1 MRAVRLVACFVPL
14 ACLLPGAA
22 ETSEITAL
30 PPLRGLGLE
39 RGIAVVS
46 CAMPGGVFWVSQS
59 AILDVGGAANADVL
73 LTTAHGLPADSRS
86 VKRDCRVLVRGKRQ
100 VIAEVWHAG
109 GDRGGPEHDWA
120 VLLTQHVSGAVHR
133 WRPAQAP
140 GEWLTGAVDR
150 AAPVRLVRRYADES
164 QSDCRL
170 EAKTADPRLLLAYS
184 CITYP
189 GQSGL
194 PLVIALDREPEPVL
208 IGVNIGRQSSWAGTK
223 LDFTSVARPLDAEIS
238 ATIERAAARAAQTV
252 WRRRGSPRVT
262 RRDDG

>member
-1 MRAVRLVACFVPL
+1 MRAVWLVAW
-14 ACLLPGAA
+14 LLPGAVEA
-22 ETSEITAL
+22 SEITAL
-30 PPLRGLGLE
+30 PPLSGSGLE
-39 RGIAVVS
+39 RGVAVVS
-46 CAMPGGVFWVSQS
+46 CTMPGGVFWVSQS
-59 AILDVGGAANADVL
+59 AILDVAGAANADVL

-86 VKRDCRVLVRGKRQ
+86 VKRDCRLLVRGKRH

-109 GDRGGPEHDWA
+109 GDRVGAEHDWA
-120 VLLTQHVSGAVHR
+120 VLLTRRITGDVHR

-140 GEWLTGAVDR
+140 GEWLARAVDR
-150 AAPVRLVRRYADES
+150 AAPVRLVRRYADEL

-184 CITYP
+184 CITHD

-238 ATIERAAARAAQTV
+238 ATIAAAAARAAQTM
-252 WRRRGSPRVT
+252 WRRRGST
-262 RRDDG
+262 RSEP

>member
-1 MRAVRLVACFVPL
+1 MVVLQHFRRAAEQLDVSFLERIDRLLDLVAAPHIPV
-14 ACLLPGAA
+14 
-22 ETSEITAL
+22 
-30 PPLRGLGLE
+30 RQ
-39 RGIAVVS
+39 AVVPRDVEDVPDVVDEH
-46 CAMPGGVFWVSQS
+46 AD
-59 AILDVGGAANADVL
+59 ALDAVGQLD
-73 LTTAHGLPADSRS
+73 
-86 VKRDCRVLVRGKRQ
+86 
-100 VIAEVWHAG
+100 
-109 GDRGGPEHDWA
+109 GDRRQLDTAWTVAALHRSLAGKGDPLDLDGPLNALEDRVERA
-120 VLLTQHVSGAVHR
+120 GMVTPPAELSGA
-133 WRPAQAP
+133 
-140 GEWLTGAVDR
+140 LTGAVDR
-150 AAPVRLVRRYADES
+150 AAPVRLVRRFADEW

-238 ATIERAAARAAQTV
+238 ATIERAAARAAHTV
-252 WRRRGSPRVT
+252 WRRRGSLRVT

>member
-1 MRAVRLVACFVPL
+1 MRAVWLVACLFL
-14 ACLLPGAA
+14 GAA
-22 ETSEITAL
+22 EASEITAL
-30 PPLRGLGLE
+30 PPLPGLGIE
-39 RGIAVVS
+39 RGVAVVS
-46 CAMPGGVFWVSQS
+46 CTMPGGLFWVSQS
-59 AILDVGGAANADVL
+59 AILDVGGAGNADVL

-86 VKRDCRVLVRGKRQ
+86 VKRDCRVLVRGKRH

-109 GDRGGPEHDWA
+109 GNRVGTEHDWA
-120 VLLTQHVSGAVHR
+120 VLLTQHISGDVHR

-140 GEWLTGAVDR
+140 GEWLAGAVAS
-150 AAPVRLVRRYADES
+150 AAPVRLVRRYADEP

-208 IGVNIGRQSSWAGTK
+208 IGVNVGTQSTWAGTK

-238 ATIERAAARAAQTV
+238 ATIEAAAMRAQTMR
-252 WRRRGSPRVT
+252 RRRGSTRSEPR
-262 RRDDG
+262 

>member
-1 MRAVRLVACFVPL
+1 
-14 ACLLPGAA
+14 
-22 ETSEITAL
+22 
-30 PPLRGLGLE
+30 LGLA
-39 RGIAVVS
+39 RGVVVIN
-46 CAMPGGVFWVSQS
+46 CAMPGGLLWKVSQS
-59 AILDVGGAANADVL
+59 AILDVGDAANADVL
-73 LTTAHGLPADSRS
+73 LTSAHGLPADARS
-86 VKRDCRVLVRGKRQ
+86 VKRDCRVLVRGKRH

-109 GDRGGPEHDWA
+109 GDRMGAEHDWA
-120 VLLTQHVSGAVHR
+120 VLLTQRISGDVHR

-140 GEWLTGAVDR
+140 GEWLARAVDR
-150 AAPVRLVRRYADES
+150 AAPVRLVRRYADEL

-208 IGVNIGRQSSWAGTK
+208 IAVNLGRQSSWAGTK

-238 ATIERAAARAAQTV
+238 ATIEAAAARAVQPT
-252 WRRRGSPRVT
+252 WWRRGSARPEP
-262 RRDDG
+262 